1 MDRSEEIL
9 SRLDSSGIPYRLFT
23 HEPKWTIEDCLKVEG
38 LDKRIATIPK
48 NILLTNRQGTDFYL
62 LLLSPERAFRTTV
75 VSKLLGISRLS
86 FAGEELLN
94 PLLGLDKGAVSPLGL
109 MFDKEQKVRLV
120 MDEALTA
127 YPSLWFHPGV
137 NTLSLQMA
145 TVDFLNRFL
154 PGTGHIPA
162 LISIPE

>member
-1 MDRSEEIL
+1 
-9 SRLDSSGIPYRLFT
+9 
-23 HEPKWTIEDCLKVEG
+23 
-38 LDKRIATIPK
+38 
-48 NILLTNRQGTDFYL
+48 
-62 LLLSPERAFRTTV
+62 
-75 VSKLLGISRLS
+75 
-86 FAGEELLN
+86 
-94 PLLGLDKGAVSPLGL
+94 